1 MDKKIKYVNPNGKVN
16 HIQMLIIC
24 LFSFPVLIVL
34 LVLFGETI
42 DHLFQ
47 FWQYQF
53 IFFMVVLLIVGG
65 TWFGKKLR
73 G

>member
-1 MDKKIKYVNPNGKVN
+1 MKLHFN
-16 HIQMLIIC
+16 HVQLFFLC
-24 LFSFPVLIVL
+24 LFSFPILIVIVWAL
-34 LVLFGETI
+34 GESI
-42 DHLFQ
+42 DQ
-47 FWQYQF
+47 FFSSWERQF